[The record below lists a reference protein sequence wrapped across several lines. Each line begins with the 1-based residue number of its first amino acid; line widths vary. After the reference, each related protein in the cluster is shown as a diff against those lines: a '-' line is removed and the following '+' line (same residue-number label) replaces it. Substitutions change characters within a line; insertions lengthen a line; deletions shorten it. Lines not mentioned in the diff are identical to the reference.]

1 MKLTA
6 LLLLLLL
13 AGSAWAQ
20 GRDGGSAQITVRQRG
35 EGNISVVEVRTDPAI
50 TRRGELFYFLIEN
63 GRGVTLR
70 GAVPPSEPGRYQFEI
85 AVPKAGQWGLS
96 LRHGVG
102 LELFYTFRWFT
113 LDPAA
118 TTTLR
123 ASEAFEPELGP
134 EAPRFVQPLGMAIFG
149 VVLACS
155 LLLVFG
161 VLRWLQRQGAKLQS
175 F

>member
-1 MKLTA
+1 MKLIA
-6 LLLLLLL
+6 IFLLLLL

-20 GRDGGSAQITVRQRG
+20 GRDGGSAQIIVRQRG
-35 EGNISVVEVRTDPAI
+35 EGNTSVVEVRTDPAS
-50 TRRGELFYFLIEN
+50 TERGELFYFLIEN
-63 GRGVTLR
+63 GGGVTRR
-70 GAVPPSEPGRYQFEI
+70 GAIPPSEPGHYQFQI
-85 AVPKAGQWGLS
+85 AVPEAGKWGLS

-102 LELFYTFRWFT
+102 LELFYTFRWLT

-123 ASEAFEPELGP
+123 VSGTFEPELGP

-149 VVLACS
+149 AVLVCS

-175 F
+175 L